1 MSAKISTLPREIRDQ
16 LNRRIDD
23 GQNSAIILPWL
34 NALPAVQEILAAEFD
49 SKPVSRQNLA
59 DWRKG
64 GFRDW
69 VDRRDI
75 LGLARLIASDNADLA
90 KAAPQGTA
98 TSRSPVENKCPQ
110 RLDPS
115 DDPESSDDPQGTA
128 MSQSPVENKRAKR
141 FDPFDAASSSN
152 DPESSESS
160 ESAPPPDP
168 SLTDQAVPWFAARY
182 LLMAKALPV
191 SLEERSPADKL
202 APMSRI
208 CRDLIALRRSDH
220 TAARLRLEQER
231 LAHRRAVRAPK
242 KNEKKEKRG
251 LDDPE
256 MIYQVKC
263 ELFGEDVI
271 APSEA
276 ADRGEVIY
284 HSDTGEY
291 EPTERTTPKMLEILK
306 RLKEKKEQ
314 YVRDSEAFCQS
325 HYRQGQCTPV
335 QANPENQI
343 APLDG
348 NSQPPAAQPTQ
359 AQTAPECQ
367 PAAAGACQP
376 VAAQPPTQ
384 ERTELCPSAYY
395 PPSNTKSPR
404 EMVAWLLAGAH

>member
-34 NALPAVQEILAAEFD
+34 NALPTVQEILAAEFD
-49 SKPVSRQNLA
+49 SMPVSRQNLA

-75 LGLARLIASDNADLA
+75 LELARLIASDNADLA

-98 TSRSPVENKCPQ
+98 TSRSPVENKCAQ
-110 RLDPS
+110 RL
-115 DDPESSDDPQGTA
+115 
-128 MSQSPVENKRAKR
+128 
-141 FDPFDAASSSN
+141 DPFDAASSSN
-152 DPESSESS
+152 DSETPESSD
-160 ESAPPPDP
+160 SAPPPDP

-182 LLMAKALPV
+182 LLMARALLV

-325 HYRQGQCTPV
+325 HYRQGPCTPV

-367 PAAAGACQP
+367 PAVAGACQP
-376 VAAQPPTQ
+376 VAVQPPTQ
-384 ERTELCPSAYY
+384 ERTEPCQSAYY
-395 PPSNTKSPR
+395 PPSNNKIATR
-404 EMVAWLLAGAH
+404 DGGVASRRCILILIVILRKPSVARCP

>member
-1 MSAKISTLPREIRDQ
+1 MSAKISTLPRSIRDQ
-16 LNRRIDD
+16 LNHRIDD
-23 GQNSAIILPWL
+23 GQNSAIILPWI
-34 NALPAVQEILAAEFD
+34 NALPSVQEILAAEFD

-69 VDRRDI
+69 IDRRDI
-75 LGLARLIASDNADLA
+75 LELARLIASDNADLA

-98 TSRSPVENKCPQ
+98 TSRSPVENKCAQ
-110 RLDPS
+110 RL
-115 DDPESSDDPQGTA
+115 
-128 MSQSPVENKRAKR
+128 
-141 FDPFDAASSSN
+141 DPFDAASSSN
-152 DPESSESS
+152 DSESSDNPESPDAS

-182 LLMAKALPV
+182 LLMAKALLV

-220 TAARLRLEQER
+220 RAARLRLEQER

-325 HYRQGQCTPV
+325 HYRQGPCTPV

-348 NSQPPAAQPTQ
+348 NTQPPAAQPTQ

-367 PAAAGACQP
+367 PAVAGACQP
-376 VAAQPPTQ
+376 VAVQPTPA
-384 ERTELCPSAYY
+384 RPAPRRSAYY
-395 PPSNTKSPR
+395 QPDIKSR
-404 EMVAWLLAGAH
+404 RHILGLGLL

>member
-75 LGLARLIASDNADLA
+75 LELARLIASDNADLA

-98 TSRSPVENKCPQ
+98 TSRSPVENKCAE
-110 RLDPS
+110 RLN
-115 DDPESSDDPQGTA
+115 T
-128 MSQSPVENKRAKR
+128 
-141 FDPFDAASSSN
+141 FDAASSSN
-152 DPESSESS
+152 DSETSESSDAS

-182 LLMAKALPV
+182 LLMAKALLV

-231 LAHRRAVRAPK
+231 LARRSAARAPK

-325 HYRQGQCTPV
+325 HYRQGPCTPV

-367 PAAAGACQP
+367 PAVAGACQP
-376 VAAQPPTQ
+376 VAVQPTPA
-384 ERTELCPSAYY
+384 RPAPRRSAYY
-395 PPSNTKSPR
+395 QPDIKSR
-404 EMVAWLLAGAH
+404 RHILGLGLL